1 MFRRRVSARDPPK
14 QPQLESQVPIT
25 KPIVT
30 KHETNWRS
38 QSRAGLQDRKKKK
51 KKKTRKTVEEV
62 VRPTTKRESTAKKS
76 GMKNKKKKR
85 GTTLIRKTAQPT
97 TALPLPP
104 SAVETPTSDME
115 EGRGEGQSTPSSL
128 PRPTPIQ
135 ARLRRPT
142 RSARATR
149 DTDMYHKRARSG
161 KRFKTRGEDLLP
173 APLKRSR
180 GHQH

>member
-25 KPIVT
+25 KPIVKLT
-30 KHETNWRS
+30 EPEP
-38 QSRAGLQDRKKKK
+38 SRPTRPEKKKK

-62 VRPTTKRESTAKKS
+62 VRPTTKRESTAKKR